1 MATKKKITPQKA
13 ATTAKKVVKTVKK
26 VSPTPA
32 PLPVQDHPEDDF
44 STTSDKFAFRHSPV
58 EEEPQPSIK
67 ENIEENLVEEDVVES
82 PDEEEIQS
90 GGVHHVVAT
99 PNFETAKSPESPV
112 EFTDYAISVQLAQ
125 SIAEKFGIHYKQVD
139 IILTGAGDEIE
150 ISFARI
156 YLSGNDVARLSIGS
170 Q

>member
-1 MATKKKITPQKA
+1 VA
-13 ATTAKKVVKTVKK
+13 KTVKK
-26 VSPTPA
+26 ASPTPA
-32 PLPVQDHPEDDF
+32 PLSVQDHPEDDF

-67 ENIEENLVEEDVVES
+67 ENIEENLVEEDVVEEDVVES

-90 GGVHHVVAT
+90 GGVHHVIAT